1 MPLLPLLQ
9 WIISPIGRLIAI
21 GALIMA
27 ISVGAY
33 VKIRSDAVRQHE
45 AKQAQ
50 RDLWKLKNAI
60 DARDNVYRSGS
71 DGLLEDDGYRRK

>member
-1 MPLLPLLQ
+1 MPIIPIIQ
-9 WIISPIGRLIAI
+9 WIISPVGRVIAI
-21 GALIMA
+21 GVILIA

-33 VKIRSDAVRQHE
+33 VKIRSDAIRLHE

-60 DARDNVYRSGS
+60 DARDNVHLTSPDR
-71 DGLLEDDGYRRK
+71 LLEDDGFKRP

>member
-1 MPLLPLLQ
+1 MPLLPLIQ
-9 WIISPIGRLIAI
+9 WIISPIGRLVAI

-60 DARDNVYRSGS
+60 DARDTVYRSNPDS
-71 DGLLEDDGYRRK
+71 LLEDDGYRRK

>member
-1 MPLLPLLQ
+1 MPLLPIIQ
-9 WIISPIGRLIAI
+9 WIISPVGRWFAIA
-21 GALIMA
+21 ALIMA
-27 ISVGAY
+27 ISVGAF

-60 DARDNVYRSGS
+60 DASDSVRRSGPER
-71 DGLLEDDGYRRK
+71 LLEDDGFKRQ